1 MDLAQLAGLALQDG
15 GGQEAGDDGGHR
27 AGADGGHRPSVHG
40 DGGRVGRN
48 RRLRML
54 ALQRSLGMRK
64 RHQAEKAEAFKAQ
77 ARHANS
83 TGRNRTN
90 DYAMPTRIGQRQ
102 DGQVRMG
109 KGKRRCCELPSQR
122 KMWLSGTWLTKWM
135 GPVMGMPL
143 LVSCLPAS

>member
-1 MDLAQLAGLALQDG
+1 MEVAKRLVMMAATGPVLMAATNLVSMVTVAEWAETG
-15 GGQEAGDDGGHR
+15 GSECL
-27 AGADGGHRPSVHG
+27 PW
-40 DGGRVGRN
+40 
-48 RRLRML
+48 
-54 ALQRSLGMRK
+54 SLGMRK

-83 TGRNRTN
+83 TGRSCTN
-90 DYAMPTRIGQRQ
+90 DYLMPTRIGQRQ

-122 KMWLSGTWLTKWM
+122 KMWLSWM